1 MKITKDKFVSLS
13 YTLTV
18 DGNVV
23 EKVEASKPLEFVFGS
38 GTLLPQFEANIDGKE
53 TGDKFT
59 FSLTPEEAY
68 GNIMEEAVVELPK
81 HLFMID
87 GKVNEDLLKVGNMLP
102 MMDNDGNRLM
112 GLVKAIN
119 DEVVTMDFNHP
130 MAGKTLNFEGEK
142 SEAKRS

>member
-87 GKVNEDLLKVGNMLP
+87 GKVNEDLLKVGNMLTAP
-102 MMDNDGNRLM
+102 APTQAPSYSG
-112 GLVKAIN
+112 GS
-119 DEVVTMDFNHP
+119 
-130 MAGKTLNFEGEK
+130 AGGTGAPGISTE
-142 SEAKRS
+142 

>member
-68 GNIMEEAVVELPK
+68 
-81 HLFMID
+81 
-87 GKVNEDLLKVGNMLP
+87 
-102 MMDNDGNRLM
+102 
-112 GLVKAIN
+112 
-119 DEVVTMDFNHP
+119 
-130 MAGKTLNFEGEK
+130 
-142 SEAKRS
+142 

>member
-1 MKITKDKFVSLS
+1 
-13 YTLTV
+13 
-18 DGNVV
+18 
-23 EKVEASKPLEFVFGS
+23 
-38 GTLLPQFEANIDGKE
+38 
-53 TGDKFT
+53 
-59 FSLTPEEAY
+59 
-68 GNIMEEAVVELPK
+68 MEEAVVELPK

-130 MAGKTLNFEGEK
+130 MAGKTLNFEGEVVGVRD
-142 SEAKRS
+142 SRPEDFHQCGCGCGCEGGDCEDGCDSGCGCH